1 MSAVTTTTNNKDD
14 ELFSPDRE
22 TRDNIYRPLSPSAY
36 DAVSTGGG
44 GGETPVYEDPAER
57 ERQEKE
63 WHEELI
69 KVEGEILTLRQVLT
83 AKVRQ
88 ATELKR
94 KLGITPMQ
102 EFKQDLQA
110 GLQQLRD
117 SGTYQK
123 TSTVMKSA
131 SEKTASAL
139 STVGASLSKKFGDL
153 RNSQTFKNVEEKVET
168 AYANV
173 KGATGYF
180 LGSATTPTE
189 SRVKGSRSDNSI
201 DEAFQA
207 ASAPTTPR
215 SEDNPPLPEEKVP
228 L

>member
-1 MSAVTTTTNNKDD
+1 MMA
-14 ELFSPDRE
+14 E
-22 TRDNIYRPLSPSAY
+22 TIGISDYSTHFDITENGDNYYRPLSPPAY
-36 DAVSTGGG
+36 DAVSPE
-44 GGETPVYEDPAER
+44 GGETPVYQDPAER
-57 ERQEKE
+57 ARQERE
-63 WHEELI
+63 WQEELV

-102 EFKQDLQA
+102 EFKQDIQA
-110 GLQQLRD
+110 GFQQLRE

-139 STVGASLSKKFGDL
+139 STIGASVSKRFGDL

-180 LGSATTPTE
+180 LGTGNSPTE
-189 SRVKGSRSDNSI
+189 ARVKGSKSDNSI

>member
-1 MSAVTTTTNNKDD
+1 MSVTNNKED

-22 TRDNIYRPLSPSAY
+22 SRDNYYRPLSPPAY
-36 DAVSTGGG
+36 DAVSPE
-44 GGETPVYEDPAER
+44 GGETPVYQDPAER
-57 ERQEKE
+57 ARQERE
-63 WHEELI
+63 WQEELV

-102 EFKQDLQA
+102 EFKQDIQA
-110 GLQQLRD
+110 GFQQLRE

-139 STVGASLSKKFGDL
+139 STIGASVSKRFGDL

-173 KGATGYF
+173 KTSKSIENLKDKLA
-180 LGSATTPTE
+180 
-189 SRVKGSRSDNSI
+189 RVKGSKSDNSI